1 MCGSGTSRC
10 WGEATFEYCEGPLD
24 DARLAALQDA
34 HGVRAPEGAA
44 DAGAAIRTALN
55 WSKVYAW
62 HLSAAAPYETPLS
75 YAHPIG
81 AITWVD
87 LPKYV
92 AA

>member
-1 MCGSGTSRC
+1 M
-10 WGEATFEYCEGPLD
+10 AAAQAAPL
-24 DARLAALQDA
+24 Q
-34 HGVRAPEGAA
+34 GAA